1 MTAYEEAKA
10 HLVAHPM
17 VWLITG
23 VAGFIGSNLAE
34 SLLKLNQRVIGLD
47 NLATGKP
54 INLEQVRDV
63 VQQRQWARFT
73 FIEGDIRDLAAC
85 RRACNGID
93 YVLHQAALGSV
104 PQSIADPIQTNE
116 CNYRLSQHARRCT

>member
-23 VAGFIGSNLAE
+23 VARFICSNLAE

-47 NLATGKP
+47 NFATGKP
-54 INLEQVRDV
+54 INPEQVRDA

-73 FIEGDIRDLAAC
+73 FIEGDIRDLAVC
-85 RRACNGID
+85 QWRWRD
-93 YVLHQAALGSV
+93 
-104 PQSIADPIQTNE
+104 
-116 CNYRLSQHARRCT
+116 

>member
-47 NLATGKP
+47 NFATGKP
-54 INLEQVRDV
+54 INLAQVRDAV
-63 VQQRQWARFT
+63 HQKQWARFT
-73 FIEGDIRDLAAC
+73 FIKGDIRDLETC
-85 RRACNGID
+85 RHACNGID

-104 PQSIADPIQTNE
+104 PQSIADPIRANE
-116 CNYRLSQHARRCT
+116 SNITGS